1 MAEMRVSFSSGMFAV
16 LDDEGKTIQFDY
28 ANEDTLANIA
38 NIGADYGK
46 VIDTTEDDG
55 KLLAIRIEIPERR
68 LKRLTKETQILAMK
82 RAWLGHVGYVL
93 GLHSGVYVNI
103 DPKTKEPQKVDY
115 GEDSDYA
122 GVVQALHVR
131 KGYYMWVTVGKSA
144 HDKLTEPKFFEDYIF
159 LRQMERAGKKVELP
173 ERIPEAVFEELLD
186 SLTKLISA
194 PSFLLTPRGKVML
207 ARRYAGIAVGLMV
220 RWGFKEDIPTLMAV
234 ATNMSLDNRV
244 DGRIYQSLVDAVK
257 LAQKWGDI

>member
-38 NIGADYGK
+38 NVGADYGK
-46 VIDTTEDDG
+46 VIDTTEDDDG

-82 RAWLGHVGYVL
+82 RTWLGHVGYVL
-93 GLHSGVYVNI
+93 GLHSGAYVNI
-103 DPKTKEPQKVDY
+103 DPNTRKPQTTAD
-115 GEDSDYA
+115 GENYA

-144 HDKLTEPKFFEDYIF
+144 HDKLAEPKFFEDYIF

-173 ERIPEAVFEELLD
+173 ERIPEDVFEELLD
-186 SLTKLISA
+186 SLTKLITG
-194 PSFLLTPRGKVML
+194 PSLFLTPRGKVML

-244 DGRIYQSLVDAVK
+244 DSRVYQSLVDAVK
-257 LAQKWGDI
+257 LAQKWGDL